1 MVIVGYQKTT
11 PSMNRKLTKLVANLG
26 LVLASFLAIMVLLEV
41 ALHFTSY
48 QRLLLRD
55 RPVRYYYQAD
65 AAKGFDIRP
74 NVGKV
79 GTSVDN
85 GSVKYDLWSNELG
98 CFDAPYRG
106 EKDVILLVGDSFT
119 HSYAPFEAKWGT
131 RLEKLLDYRVL
142 KCGVNGYGTRQELL
156 KAQDIIA
163 QIHRSPRLIIVGYFW
178 NDLQDDYTFP
188 SLTVVD
194 GFLVTCDQKYRDQ
207 TGRLDLKTLE
217 KPYTLWDKLTGR
229 YPLGL
234 GRMINYFLE
243 QHFIL
248 VNLINDAG
256 TRLFPPKTSY
266 ANPLNFAAFQD
277 EPWVAQA
284 WPKHLENLKAFEEL
298 AASQGAE
305 LLVVLIPT
313 NTQVYPFLTGGRKID
328 LERPNRIVSAY
339 LRKEQIHYLDL
350 LPFFRKYADQTPRQY
365 LSSDRDLYWRANSHF
380 SLKGERLASL
390 LVARAI
396 LEQNLVQVPDRDKK
410 LQEIEEKLN
419 SFQ

>member
-1 MVIVGYQKTT
+1 
-11 PSMNRKLTKLVANLG
+11 MNRKLTKFVTNLG
-26 LVLASFLAIMVLLEV
+26 LVLASFLAILVFLEV

-48 QRLLLRD
+48 RRLLLRD
-55 RPVRYYYQAD
+55 RQIRYYYQAD
-65 AAKGFDIRP
+65 AARGFDIRP
-74 NVGKV
+74 NVGNL

-106 EKDVILLVGDSFT
+106 DKDVILLVGDSFT

-131 RLEKLLDYRVL
+131 RLEKLLNYRVL
-142 KCGVNGYGTRQELL
+142 KGGVNGYGTRQELL

-163 QIHRSPRLIIVGYFW
+163 QIHRRPRLIIVGYFW
-178 NDLQDDYTFP
+178 NDLQDDYAFP

-194 GFLVTCDQKYRDQ
+194 GFLVEAEKYKDK
-207 TGRLDLKTLE
+207 KTNQLPGVKILE
-217 KPYTLWDKLTGR
+217 KKYTLWEKLTGN
-229 YPLGL
+229 YPLSL
-234 GRMINYFLE
+234 WHLINYFLD

-248 VNLINDAG
+248 VNLINDSLS
-256 TRLFPPKTSY
+256 RLFPPKASY

-284 WPKHLENLKAFEEL
+284 WAKNQENLKAFREL

-328 LERPNRIVSAY
+328 LERPNRILSAY

-365 LSSDRDLYWRANSHF
+365 LSSDQDLYWRANSHF
-380 SLKGERLASL
+380 SPKGERLTSL
-390 LVARAI
+390 LVSRHI
-396 LEQNLVQVPDRDKK
+396 LEHNLVQVPDREAK
-410 LQEIEEKLN
+410 LKEIEARLAN
-419 SFQ
+419 FH

>member
-1 MVIVGYQKTT
+1 
-11 PSMNRKLTKLVANLG
+11 MNRKLTKFVTNLG
-26 LVLASFLAIMVLLEV
+26 LVLASFLAILVFLEV

-48 QRLLLRD
+48 RRLLLRD
-55 RPVRYYYQAD
+55 RQIRYYYRAD

-74 NVGKV
+74 NVGKI
-79 GTSVDN
+79 GTSVDD
-85 GSVKYDLWSNELG
+85 GSVKYDIWSNELG

-131 RLEKLLDYRVL
+131 RLEKLLNYRVL
-142 KCGVNGYGTRQELL
+142 KCGVNGYGTKQELL

-178 NDLQDDYTFP
+178 NDLQDDYSFP

-194 GFLVTCDQKYRDQ
+194 GFLVVCDQKYRDPK
-207 TGRLDLKTLE
+207 TNCLDLKVLE

-229 YPLGL
+229 YPLGFVK
-234 GRMINYFLE
+234 MVNYFLD
-243 QHFIL
+243 QHLIL
-248 VNLINDAG
+248 LNLINDSLA
-256 TRLFPPKTSY
+256 RLFPPPTSY

-277 EPWVAQA
+277 EPWVTQA
-284 WPKHLENLKAFEEL
+284 WAKHEENLKAFREL

-313 NTQVYPFLTGGRKID
+313 NTQVYPFLTGGRTID
-328 LERPNRIVSAY
+328 LERPNRILSAY
-339 LRKEQIHYLDL
+339 LRKEQIRYLDL
-350 LPFFRKYADQTPRQY
+350 LPFFRKYADQTPRRY
-365 LSSDRDLYWRANSHF
+365 LDSDHDLYWRANSHF

-390 LVARAI
+390 LVARDV
-396 LEQNLVQVPDRDKK
+396 LEHKLVRVPDREQK
-410 LQEIEEKLN
+410 LQEIEEELKG
-419 SFQ
+419 FH

>member
-1 MVIVGYQKTT
+1 
-11 PSMNRKLTKLVANLG
+11 MNRKLTKFVTNLG
-26 LVLASFLAIMVLLEV
+26 LVLASFLAILVFLEV

-48 QRLLLRD
+48 RRLLLRD
-55 RPVRYYYQAD
+55 RQIRYYYQAD

-74 NVGKV
+74 DVGKI
-79 GTSVDN
+79 GTSVDY
-85 GSVKYDLWSNELG
+85 GSVKYAIWSNELG

-106 EKDVILLVGDSFT
+106 EQDVILLVGDSFT

-131 RLEKLLDYRVL
+131 RLEKLLNYRVL

-178 NDLQDDYTFP
+178 NDLQDDYSFP

-194 GFLVTCDQKYRDQ
+194 GFLVEATKYKDAK
-207 TGRLDLKTLE
+207 TNRLDLKVLE

-234 GRMINYFLE
+234 DKMVNYFLD
-243 QHFIL
+243 QHLIL
-248 VNLINDAG
+248 LNLINDSLAQ
-256 TRLFPPKTSY
+256 LFPPQTSY

-284 WPKHLENLKAFEEL
+284 WPKHLENLKAFREL
-298 AASQGAE
+298 AARQGAE

-328 LERPNRIVSAY
+328 LERPNRILSAY
-339 LRKEQIHYLDL
+339 LRKEQIRYLDL

-365 LSSDRDLYWRANSHF
+365 LSSEQDLYWRANSHF

-390 LVARAI
+390 LVSRDV
-396 LEQNLVQVPDRDKK
+396 LEHNLVQVPDREQK
-410 LQEIEEKLN
+410 LQEIEEKLAK
-419 SFQ
+419 FH